1 MKIKTRFV
9 TMALVGLSAAIYLSA
24 DAQKPSV
31 ETAVSQIKVVDVAAV
46 EPSTAHR
53 TLRFS
58 GVTRAAQRARLSFS
72 VGGRLVARPAVVGQ
86 VVARGEVLARLD
98 DRELGN
104 AVATA
109 QGALAELTAR
119 LEQSRRDLKRAQRLA
134 DAKAATDEEVE
145 RARSG
150 VEALTAA
157 ETSARARLKETERLL
172 DETVLR
178 APFAG
183 TITEVFYEPGEF
195 AVVGRPV
202 VALSGDGAIE
212 LSVEVPE
219 SVMPSIQSGQ
229 DVSIHLPVLG
239 KEVPGTVKSVARTA
253 LGPGRLFPVLVDIA
267 EAPGL
272 TAGSTVE
279 LVLDLST
286 DAALAVPVEAVVNP
300 GGHQPR
306 VFRLVEAASGVH
318 VEKVN
323 VQVGSLLGSQVI
335 VQGDLQVGDRVVVGG
350 QRGLLDG
357 EAVEIRR

>member
-1 MKIKTRFV
+1 MKIKTRFI
-9 TMALVGLSAAIYLSA
+9 TMALVGFSAAIYLSA

-31 ETAVSQIKVVDVAAV
+31 ESAVPQTKIVDVAPV

-72 VGGRLVARPAVVGQ
+72 VGGRVVARPALVGEVVRQGQ
-86 VVARGEVLARLD
+86 VLAKLD
-98 DRELGN
+98 DRELSN

-109 QGALAELTAR
+109 KGALAELTAR
-119 LEQSRRDLKRAQRLA
+119 LEQSERDLDRAQRLA

-145 RARSG
+145 RARAG
-150 VEALTAA
+150 VEALAA
-157 ETSARARLKETERLL
+157 AGRSARAQLKETERLL

-219 SVMPSIQSGQ
+219 SVMPRIQTGQ
-229 DVSIHLPVLG
+229 DVSVHLPVFDS
-239 KEVPGTVKSVARTA
+239 EVPGTVKSVARTT
-253 LGPGRLFPVLVDIA
+253 LGPGHLFPVLVDLA
-267 EAPGL
+267 QAPGL
-272 TAGSTVE
+272 TAGSTAE

-286 DAALAVPVEAVVNP
+286 DEALAVPVEAVVNP

-306 VFRLVEAASGVH
+306 VFRLVEGASGVQ
-318 VEKVN
+318 VEKVD

-335 VQGDLQVGDRVVVGG
+335 VQGALQAGDRVVVGG

-357 EAVEIRR
+357 ESVEIRQ